1 MSRETITS
9 VVHNFGNGRA
19 IGMLDGLYVMVDLT
33 PLGEWEA
40 SGEPARRGLE
50 LDTLNALVKPT
61 EGTTLVVIP
70 PEGE

>member
-1 MSRETITS
+1 MKETIGAIA
-9 VVHNFGNGRA
+9 HNFGNGRA
-19 IGMLDGLYVMVDLT
+19 IGMLDGLYVMCDFVT
-33 PLGEWEA
+33 GTGWEA

-61 EGTTLVVIP
+61 VGTTLVVIP